1 MNYGPHRGKI
11 GQMTDSKKKGQKLVT
26 KQNILESLKD
36 LGGGAMDQTGDLL
49 KSTSEDFFRELM
61 GIGSAQVKRSGEIG
75 PGESVQMSQVLNGK
89 EEENKKLRAQ
99 ISLERQMSND
109 EIRLSQE
116 KSNQLKVQLQA
127 LTQEVVKVAQST
139 GNLAEATQVAMIQA
153 PASPGVY
160 HLIFFEKVLEFLQS
174 FRAKIDNAATWL
186 QSSNKRAQKKNYWNM
201 YKKKGSSFLLSPDHY
216 LQRSAG

>member
-1 MNYGPHRGKI
+1 
-11 GQMTDSKKKGQKLVT
+11 MTDGKKKSQKLIT
-26 KQNILESLKD
+26 KQNVLESLKD
-36 LGGGAMDQTGDLL
+36 LGGGAVNQTGDLL

-61 GIGSAQVKRSGEIG
+61 GMGSVQVKRSGEINA
-75 PGESVQMSQVLNGK
+75 GESLQMNEVLNGK

-99 ISLERQMSND
+99 ISLERQMSSD
-109 EIRLSQE
+109 EMRLSQE
-116 KSNQLKVQLQA
+116 KSNELKVQLQA

-153 PASPGVY
+153 PANPGIY
-160 HLIFFEKVLEFLQS
+160 HILFFQSVLEFLQS
-174 FRAKIDNAATWL
+174 FRKKIDLAATWL
-186 QSSNKRAQKKNYWNM
+186 QGSNKRAEKKNYWNM